1 VSATI
6 WQDLR
11 DAVVEQAAYR
21 ELLWQMTK
29 RDLLLR
35 YKQTV
40 MGVAWAVFM
49 PLTNTA
55 VFSVIFTRV
64 APLPLEVPY
73 PLFAYV
79 GLVAWNYS
87 ASSLRFALISLS
99 SNPQLVTKVYFPREV
114 FPFSAVLV
122 SLFDCAVSAVL
133 VLPMLLWYGVPLT
146 PSLLFLPVILAV
158 QTVLT
163 AACALLLAMGHL
175 FYRDVKYLFDVAIVV
190 AMFATAVLYPV
201 GGLEGTLG
209 TWLRANPMTVIIE
222 AYRAAALFGRVPDL
236 SALGLT
242 AAGSLVFL
250 LLAWLVFHRSEFRFA
265 ERA

>member
-1 VSATI
+1 MSATL

-11 DAVVEQAAYR
+11 EAVVEQAAYR

-40 MGVAWAVFM
+40 MGVAWAMFM

-64 APLPLEVPY
+64 APLALDVPY

-122 SLFDCAVSAVL
+122 SLFDTVVSAVL
-133 VLPMLLWYGVPLT
+133 IVPMLVWYGVPFAPT
-146 PSLLFLPVILAV
+146 LLFLPVILVV
-158 QTVLT
+158 QTILT

-175 FYRDVKYLFDVAIVV
+175 VYRDVKYLFDVAIVV

-201 GGLEGTLG
+201 GGLDGPLG
-209 TWLRANPMTVIIE
+209 QWLRANPMTVIIE
-222 AYRAAALFGRVPDL
+222 AYRAVALLGRVPDL
-236 SALGLT
+236 TALGLT
-242 AAGSLVFL
+242 AAGSVACL
-250 LLAWLVFHRSEFRFA
+250 LLSWLVFHRSEYRFA

>member
-1 VSATI
+1 MSAL
-6 WQDLR
+6 WHDVREAL
-11 DAVVEQAAYR
+11 AEQVTYR

-64 APLPLEVPY
+64 APIALEVPY
-73 PLFAYV
+73 PLFAYI
-79 GLVAWNYS
+79 GLVAWNFF

-122 SLFDCAVSAVL
+122 ALFDFAVSAVPL
-133 VLPMLLWYGVPLT
+133 VPMLLWYGVA
-146 PSLLFLPVILAV
+146 PSPILLLLPVVVVV
-158 QTVLT
+158 QVMLT
-163 AACALLLAMGHL
+163 AACALVLAMGHL

-201 GGLEGTLG
+201 SGLNGALG
-209 TWLRANPMTVIIE
+209 TALRANPLTVLLD
-222 AYRAAALFGRVPDL
+222 AYRAVVLFGRTPDL
-236 SALGLT
+236 VALGWT
-242 AAGSLVFL
+242 AVGSAMSLGA
-250 LLAWLVFHRSEFRFA
+250 AWLIFHRAEFRFA
-265 ERA
+265 ERV